1 MLDTAIDTIVMR
13 PYVFS
18 FFVAYLLACVPHVG
32 WYKTLIFT
40 VIGYAIAFSSEN
52 SPLPPDF
59 HTVGITTLKQPVIR
73 NCGSG
78 EYPSLIRSPMFS

>member
-40 VIGYAIAFSSEN
+40 VIGYAIAFSSEK
-52 SPLPPDF
+52 
-59 HTVGITTLKQPVIR
+59 TLHYHRISIR
-73 NCGSG
+73 
-78 EYPSLIRSPMFS
+78 LVLLH